1 MRRNHVSP
9 TAANSADT
17 DVVQNYLTR
26 SLEISFLPGIMADA
40 PLLWKHIVNLKC
52 KCNTF
57 FQPPIMLVLMRCKIC
72 TLMIESYLVLGEH

>member
-9 TAANSADT
+9 TAANSANT
-17 DVVQNYLTR
+17 DVVQNYLTP

-52 KCNTF
+52 KCRTF
-57 FQPPIMLVLMRCKIC
+57 FSSLQSC
-72 TLMIESYLVLGEH
+72 